1 MNYHWPAKKKPFF
14 FAPRCFHR
22 LNYYLG
28 KTDFFLRIFLIL
40 SVRFLR
46 RNMRQDCCN
55 PSPIV
60 YSFYTERRA
69 QNINL
74 TENIQIKFYF
84 MKDARKYRDMAWF
97 TNLFNSSPAVRQE
110 LTGIFLSSFDSIL
123 TSKSPVRVLCRLL
136 RHNHNDSSLFFS
148 KVLYN
153 VLDDTV
159 FKVRISR
166 THSKQHNAVF
176 GHHILACLENEAVF
190 NLSKIEAHFDSVQ
203 KLLCSAKY
211 LCALLRDVELA
222 EVTSQCFTE
231 ESFYVTRL
239 LWNWPINSHNGWN
252 KLRYKSPEIILS
264 NDVSMHL
271 VSVYAW

>member
-1 MNYHWPAKKKPFF
+1 MMRSFHCPNLVRIESNADILSRFQSVVTGVARKGILNDYDKTLVWTMNYHWPAKKKKPFF

-84 MKDARKYRDMAWF
+84 MKDARKYRDMA
-97 TNLFNSSPAVRQE
+97 
-110 LTGIFLSSFDSIL
+110 
-123 TSKSPVRVLCRLL
+123 
-136 RHNHNDSSLFFS
+136 
-148 KVLYN
+148 
-153 VLDDTV
+153 
-159 FKVRISR
+159 
-166 THSKQHNAVF
+166 
-176 GHHILACLENEAVF
+176 
-190 NLSKIEAHFDSVQ
+190 
-203 KLLCSAKY
+203 
-211 LCALLRDVELA
+211 
-222 EVTSQCFTE
+222 
-231 ESFYVTRL
+231 
-239 LWNWPINSHNGWN
+239 
-252 KLRYKSPEIILS
+252 
-264 NDVSMHL
+264 
-271 VSVYAW
+271 